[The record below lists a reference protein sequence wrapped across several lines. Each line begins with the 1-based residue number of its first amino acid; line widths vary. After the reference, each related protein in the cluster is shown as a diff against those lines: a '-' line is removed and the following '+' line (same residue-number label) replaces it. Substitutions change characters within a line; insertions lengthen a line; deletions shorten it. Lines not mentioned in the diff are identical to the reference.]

1 VDEHDAGE
9 CEARGV
15 SKLPPLTNG
24 DVTDQD
30 YQNENKNLAAV
41 AAERVTNNSP
51 RKVRT
56 ISFGSEVKSAPRKKP
71 AAGGQHHSRRSARTR
86 SFDEDLGN
94 LDERASTSTSEAIP
108 PPVSERAH
116 STRRRSITSLTNQ
129 PLALEELSKPNQK
142 VSNKLKPVSEKEAK
156 QPRNVIMH
164 GVGRRLGNMAM
175 SAGIK
180 SVINKQSNQMD
191 EFLKELSQ
199 KPA

>member
-1 VDEHDAGE
+1 MSE
-9 CEARGV
+9 CEAQGV

-24 DVTDQD
+24 DMTDQD

-41 AAERVTNNSP
+41 AAERVANNSP

-56 ISFGSEVKSAPRKKP
+56 TSFGSEVKSVPRKKS
-71 AAGGQHHSRRSARTR
+71 AAGGQHHSRRGVRTR

-94 LDERASTSTSEAIP
+94 LGERASTSTSEAIP

-116 STRRRSITSLTNQ
+116 STRRRSINSLTNQ
-129 PLALEELSKPNQK
+129 LLALEEELDKPNQK
-142 VSNKLKPVSEKEAK
+142 VPNKLTPVREKEAK

-164 GVGRRLGNMAM
+164 SVGRRLSNMAM

-180 SVINKQSNQMD
+180 PVINKQSRQMD
-191 EFLKELSQ
+191 ERTAPNIPISPRAF
-199 KPA
+199 